1 MLDKSKTDPKLGREI
16 HQLLHDTGIE
26 TPMIDS
32 TFQTESEKFTAIRD
46 SFKTIMQ
53 TLGMDLTDDSLLE
66 TPNRIA
72 KMYLNEIFWGLD
84 YNNFPKVTTIDNKM
98 QYNSMLLE
106 RNIKVSSFCEHHFVN
121 FVGSAYVAYIPH
133 GKIIGLSKINRIV
146 EFFCRRPQVQ
156 ERLCEQIWRL
166 SAMYLKPKTL
176 PFLFVRNISALSQE
190 ELRILI
196 PIRLLPVWVV
206 CSMTAS
212 KGTSFIRYSTLV
224 YERIYSD

>member
-16 HQLLHDTGIE
+16 HQLLHDKGIE

-53 TLGMDLTDDSLLE
+53 TLGMDLTDDSLSE

-98 QYNSMLLE
+98 QYDSMLLE

-156 ERLCEQIWRL
+156 ERLCEQIWVALCHVLETEDIAVLIRAEHFCVKSRGVEDINSDTVTSRL
-166 SAMYLKPKTL
+166 GG
-176 PFLFVRNISALSQE
+176 LFYDSEQRDEFYKVLNFG
-190 ELRILI
+190 
-196 PIRLLPVWVV
+196 V
-206 CSMTAS
+206 
-212 KGTSFIRYSTLV
+212 
-224 YERIYSD
+224 

>member
-121 FVGSAYVAYIPH
+121 FVGSACVAYIPH
-133 GKIIGLSKINRIV
+133 EKIIGLSKINRIV

-156 ERLCEQIWRL
+156 ERLCEQIWAALRHVLETEDIAVLIRAEHFCVKSRGVEDINSDTVTSRL
-166 SAMYLKPKTL
+166 GG
-176 PFLFVRNISALSQE
+176 LFYDSEQRDEFYKVLNFS
-190 ELRILI
+190 
-196 PIRLLPVWVV
+196 V
-206 CSMTAS
+206 
-212 KGTSFIRYSTLV
+212 
-224 YERIYSD
+224 

>member
-121 FVGSAYVAYIPH
+121 FVGSACVAYIPH

-156 ERLCEQIWRL
+156 ERLCEQIWAALCYVLETEDIAVLIRAEHFCVKSRGVEDINSDTVTSRL
-166 SAMYLKPKTL
+166 GG
-176 PFLFVRNISALSQE
+176 LFYDSEQRDEFYKVLNFS
-190 ELRILI
+190 
-196 PIRLLPVWVV
+196 V
-206 CSMTAS
+206 
-212 KGTSFIRYSTLV
+212 
-224 YERIYSD
+224 

>member
-53 TLGMDLTDDSLLE
+53 TLGMDLTDDSLSE

-98 QYNSMLLE
+98 RYNSMLLE

-156 ERLCEQIWRL
+156 ERLCEQIWAALCHVLETKDIAVLIRAEHFCVKSRGVEDINSDTVTSRL
-166 SAMYLKPKTL
+166 GG
-176 PFLFVRNISALSQE
+176 LFYDSEQRDEFYKVLNFG
-190 ELRILI
+190 
-196 PIRLLPVWVV
+196 V
-206 CSMTAS
+206 
-212 KGTSFIRYSTLV
+212 
-224 YERIYSD
+224 

>member
-106 RNIKVSSFCEHHFVN
+106 RNIKSF
-121 FVGSAYVAYIPH
+121 
-133 GKIIGLSKINRIV
+133 L
-146 EFFCRRPQVQ
+146 
-156 ERLCEQIWRL
+156 
-166 SAMYLKPKTL
+166 
-176 PFLFVRNISALSQE
+176 
-190 ELRILI
+190 IL
-196 PIRLLPVWVV
+196 
-206 CSMTAS
+206 
-212 KGTSFIRYSTLV
+212 
-224 YERIYSD
+224 